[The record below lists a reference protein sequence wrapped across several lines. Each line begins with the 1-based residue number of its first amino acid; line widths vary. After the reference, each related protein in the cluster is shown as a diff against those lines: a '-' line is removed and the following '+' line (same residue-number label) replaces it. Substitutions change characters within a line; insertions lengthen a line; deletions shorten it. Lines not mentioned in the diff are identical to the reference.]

1 MYKRQVLAI
10 LVINYR
16 LAYENSMTISGVLK
30 KMTIAIVRKARQDVK
45 LFFKFYGFVSLLI
58 IAGAVFIVPLYVD
71 RATAMPI
78 VVTTLIVSV
87 ILHILILAILYV
99 PRKFYITT
107 GAAVAFVVAA
117 LVFECFLFVKSS
129 IENSV

>member
-1 MYKRQVLAI
+1 M
-10 LVINYR
+10 
-16 LAYENSMTISGVLK
+16 
-30 KMTIAIVRKARQDVK
+30 
-45 LFFKFYGFVSLLI
+45 
-58 IAGAVFIVPLYVD
+58 
-71 RATAMPI
+71 
-78 VVTTLIVSV
+78 
-87 ILHILILAILYV
+87 HILILAILYV